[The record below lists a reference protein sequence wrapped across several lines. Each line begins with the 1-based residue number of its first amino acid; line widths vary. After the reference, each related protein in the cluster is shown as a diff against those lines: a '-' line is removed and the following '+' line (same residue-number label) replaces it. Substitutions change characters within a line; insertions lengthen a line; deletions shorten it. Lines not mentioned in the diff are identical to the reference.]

1 MAVHHLARDQSVDL
15 PQAQV
20 FDFFAAAENLARI
33 TPAGLGFEF
42 LEPPP
47 EHLEVGAEVRYRI
60 HLNGVPVSWTSRIA
74 EWDPPHGFAD
84 IQVKGPY
91 HRWTHTHMF
100 DADGES
106 RTIIRDRVE
115 YEVPLGPLGEV
126 ARLLFV
132 DRQLK
137 AIFDFRARAVSQA
150 LGGD

>member
-1 MAVHHLARDQSVDL
+1 LGVHHLARDQAVNL

-20 FDFFAAAENLARI
+20 FDFFATAANLARI
-33 TPAGLGFEF
+33 TPARLGFEF

-47 EHLEVGAEVRYRI
+47 EHLGVGADVRYRI
-60 HLNGVPVSWTSRIA
+60 RLNGVPVNWTSRII
-74 EWDPPHGFAD
+74 EWDPPRRFAD
-84 IQVKGPY
+84 LQVKGPY
-91 HRWTHTHMF
+91 HHWTHTHIF
-100 DADGES
+100 DADGDS

-137 AIFDFRARAVSQA
+137 AIFDFRAQAVSEA
-150 LGGD
+150 LRGD